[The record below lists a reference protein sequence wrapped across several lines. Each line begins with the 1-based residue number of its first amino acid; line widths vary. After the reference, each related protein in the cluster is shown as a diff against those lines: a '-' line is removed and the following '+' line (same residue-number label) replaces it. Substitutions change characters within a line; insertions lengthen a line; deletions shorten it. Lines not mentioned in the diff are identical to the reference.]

1 MFTASTY
8 LTSIAEKGMLPEG
21 GGALKLLVHQHS
33 SFILALITTA
43 YYFNFETQLP
53 TNVLTFEILMA

>member
-1 MFTASTY
+1 MFTDSTY
-8 LTSIAEKGMLPEG
+8 LTSIAAKGMLPKG
-21 GGALKLLVHQHS
+21 GGALKLLVQHS
-33 SFILALITTA
+33 SFKLALITTA